1 MLARIIEPGT
11 LGWSKHLIPGQA
23 HKTNPRV
30 NACFDLVLSMLDNVV
45 GLRLFSAVSGPN
57 LRIPVQL
64 VLLVIGVGSSLFW
77 GMPLGFCNWLL

>member
-1 MLARIIEPGT
+1 MKQAPKSLTKPTRPTPG
-11 LGWSKHLIPGQA
+11 LMHALIG
-23 HKTNPRV
+23 
-30 NACFDLVLSMLDNVV
+30 LVLSMLDNVV

-64 VLLVIGVGSSLFW
+64 VLLVIGVGSTLFW